1 MAQPTGQTPS
11 HVGLGNG
18 VNYQYL
24 SDLSMLVPRSFP
36 KFIKQFPDL
45 ASKNYIVLR
54 EAQGSGIY
62 TPNKT
67 FYYWTQKGKNAPSF
81 KVSASVASGA
91 STGTITCASAFY
103 IDSNTLSP
111 LANGHYYRNDTS
123 GQLYQLT
130 NVNTATPGAH
140 TATVTTTDG
149 TNVVI
154 STTDLLVWY
163 PTVVGEASGSQS
175 TIAQVDVK
183 NTNYCATIKTT
194 QEFTDWALFERL
206 DIPNNPEGFDRIK
219 FRQSYNE
226 KDRFLMQQE
235 TLLMFGTPF
244 TNITGVTNQHT
255 GLVPLVQANGQTD
268 TTSTVVNQAYFDNI
282 RRNIDSQGYSMN
294 FDALLNIELR
304 MKWENFIAS
313 SFNAGSLVYKNEE
326 AFKGEGAEINRNFK
340 AYDFHGIQLNFKT
353 YDYFST
359 ANIYGETPNTGLW
372 NNAAL
377 LIPRGDGVNPE
388 DGTNV
393 PRFNVRWQGESETA
407 TPVKLRLTGGLAPV
421 PTDDVEHLVVSTVAT
436 KGVQV
441 FGINGYQFLQLAA

>member
-1 MAQPTGQTPS
+1 MAQPTGQNPS
-11 HVGLGNG
+11 HVGLPNG

-54 EAQGSGIY
+54 EAQGSGVY

-81 KVSASVASGA
+81 KVQTNVAAGA
-91 STGTITCASAFY
+91 SSATITCATAYY
-103 IDSNTLSP
+103 IDNNTLSP

-130 NVNTATPGAH
+130 NVNVTTPGAH

-149 TNVVI
+149 SNVAI

-163 PTVVGEASGSQS
+163 PTVVGEKSGSQS

-244 TNITGVTNQHT
+244 TNIAGVPNQHT

-282 RRNIDSQGYSMN
+282 RRNIDAQGYSMN

-393 PRFNVRWQGESETA
+393 PRFNVRWQGESETS

-441 FGINGYQFLQLAA
+441 FGINGYQFLQLAS